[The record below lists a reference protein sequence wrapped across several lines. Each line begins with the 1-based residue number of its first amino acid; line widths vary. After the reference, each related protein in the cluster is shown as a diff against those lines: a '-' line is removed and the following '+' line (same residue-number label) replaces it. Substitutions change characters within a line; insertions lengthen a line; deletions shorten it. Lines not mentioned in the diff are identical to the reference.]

1 MNVDL
6 THYVSVVVAM
16 AALSVA
22 VLHAVRDAMI
32 RAALRRQQRRDGDS
46 SRRAGELADVR
57 DPAGGGPARKPAG
70 GESYDPRPQE
80 DRARRRIAYHLVAI
94 LALMVFSLLAMV
106 AFGVIAVEDV
116 EKFGVLVA
124 PVVTLV
130 TAATSSYYAD
140 RRSGK

>member
-22 VLHAVRDAMI
+22 VLHAVRDAMV
-32 RAALRRQQRRDGDS
+32 RAAVRRQQRPDGDS
-46 SRRAGELADVR
+46 SRRAGERVDVR
-57 DPAGGGPARKPAG
+57 DPAGGGRAGKPAG
-70 GESYDPRPQE
+70 RESYDPRPQE

-94 LALMVFSLLAMV
+94 LALTMFSLLAMV

>member
-1 MNVDL
+1 MNVEL
-6 THYVSVVVAM
+6 THYVSVVVATT
-16 AALSVA
+16 ALSVA
-22 VLHAVRDAMI
+22 VLHAARDSLI
-32 RAALRRQQRRDGDS
+32 RAALRRQQRPDGDS
-46 SRRAGELADVR
+46 ARRAGERVGDR
-57 DPAGGGPARKPAG
+57 GPAGGGPAGKPVD

-94 LALMVFSLLAMV
+94 LALMMFSLLAMV

>member
-22 VLHAVRDAMI
+22 VLHAVRDAML

-46 SRRAGELADVR
+46 SRRAGERVDGR
-57 DPAGGGPARKPAG
+57 DTAGGGPAGKPVG
-70 GESYDPRPQE
+70 RESYDPRPQE

-94 LALMVFSLLAMV
+94 LALMMFSLLAMV

>member
-1 MNVDL
+1 MNVEL

-32 RAALRRQQRRDGDS
+32 RAALRREQRRDGDS
-46 SRRAGELADVR
+46 SRRAGERVDGR
-57 DPAGGGPARKPAG
+57 DPAGGKPAG

-94 LALMVFSLLAMV
+94 LALMMFSLLAMV

>member
-1 MNVDL
+1 MNVEL

-16 AALSVA
+16 A
-22 VLHAVRDAMI
+22 
-32 RAALRRQQRRDGDS
+32 
-46 SRRAGELADVR
+46 
-57 DPAGGGPARKPAG
+57 
-70 GESYDPRPQE
+70 
-80 DRARRRIAYHLVAI
+80 
-94 LALMVFSLLAMV
+94 

-130 TAATSSYYAD
+130 TAATSSHYAD